1 MAVTKRTPEVRD
13 AILGFL
19 EEGCTR
25 QMAYQCAGVSHQFFY
40 LWMGDDV

>member
-1 MAVTKRTPEVRD
+1 MAVTKRTLEVRD